1 MKKLIVLIILLCFAM
16 VSCVTAEKASQPDRD
31 ICYFII
37 SPYSGYPFPMC
48 IEKGEFDKTE
58 KERGYPIFGSYEEA
72 MDFLQKLAD
81 EEKEGI

>member
-1 MKKLIVLIILLCFAM
+1 MKKLSVLIILLCFAM
-16 VSCVTAEKASQPDRD
+16 VSCVTAEKVSQPDRD

-58 KERGYPIFGSYEEA
+58 KERGYPIFDSYEDA
-72 MDFLQKLAD
+72 MEFLQKMAD
-81 EEKEGI
+81 EEGEDI

>member
-1 MKKLIVLIILLCFAM
+1 MKKLLLLVVCLAM
-16 VSCVTAEKASQPDRD
+16 FSCVTAEKASQPDRD

-37 SPYSGYPFPMC
+37 SPCSGYPFPMC